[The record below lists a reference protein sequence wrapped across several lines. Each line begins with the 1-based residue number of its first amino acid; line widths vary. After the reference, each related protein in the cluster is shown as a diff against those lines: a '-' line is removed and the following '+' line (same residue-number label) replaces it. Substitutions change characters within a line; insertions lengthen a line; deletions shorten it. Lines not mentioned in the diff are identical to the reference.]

1 MNMVSDEQVFHRTST
16 DGDIIRMVS
25 NRLSV
30 ESILQALSIDKSLVL
45 FNTIA
50 LASTDT
56 EILMY
61 KLALS
66 RKQYYSKMSALLRAG
81 LIKRR
86 NKKYFL
92 TSLGKIVYDA
102 QLLIGKALGSYWKL
116 AAIDSFEMSSPNPHL
131 PVEEYDKIIDSL
143 IEGNSEIKGIL
154 LRYRNND
161 NIAIARNKDATTI
174 GS

>member
-1 MNMVSDEQVFHRTST
+1 MVSDEQVFHRTST

>member
-1 MNMVSDEQVFHRTST
+1 LNMVSDEQVFDRTST
-16 DGDIIRMVS
+16 NGDRIRMVP
-25 NRLSV
+25 NHLSV
-30 ESILQALSIDKSLVL
+30 ESILQALSVDKSLVL

-56 EILMY
+56 EILTN

-66 RKQYYSKMSALLRAG
+66 RKQYYSKMSALLRAE
-81 LIKRR
+81 LVKRR

-92 TSLGKIVYDA
+92 SSFGKIVYDT
-102 QLLIGKALGSYWKL
+102 QLIIGKALGIYWKL

-131 PVEEYDKIIDSL
+131 PVEEYNKIVDSL
-143 IEGNSEIKGIL
+143 MEANSE
-154 LRYRNND
+154 D
-161 NIAIARNKDATTI
+161 NITIVGNEKPTTI

>member
-1 MNMVSDEQVFHRTST
+1 MNP
-16 DGDIIRMVS
+16 

-30 ESILQALSIDKSLVL
+30 ESILQALAVDKSLVL

-56 EILMY
+56 EILMK
-61 KLALS
+61 KLAFS

-92 TSLGKIVYDA
+92 SSFGKIVYDA
-102 QLLIGKALGSYWKL
+102 QLRIGKALGSYWKL
-116 AAIDSFEMSSPNPHL
+116 AAIDSFEMSSPNPHF
-131 PVEEYDKIIDSL
+131 PVEEYNRIIDSL
-143 IEGNSEIKGIL
+143 MEGNSEIKNIL
-154 LRYRNND
+154 LRYNDD
-161 NIAIARNKDATTI
+161 NITIAGNENPSTI

>member
-1 MNMVSDEQVFHRTST
+1 MNP
-16 DGDIIRMVS
+16 

-30 ESILQALSIDKSLVL
+30 ESILQALAVDKSLVL

-56 EILMY
+56 EILMK

-92 TSLGKIVYDA
+92 SSFGKIVYDA
-102 QLLIGKALGSYWKL
+102 QLRIGKALGIYWKL
-116 AAIDSFEMSSPNPHL
+116 AAIDSFEMSSPNPHF
-131 PVEEYDKIIDSL
+131 PVEEYNRIIDSL
-143 IEGNSEIKGIL
+143 MEGNSEIKNIL
-154 LRYRNND
+154 LRYNDD
-161 NIAIARNKDATTI
+161 NITIAGNENPSTI

>member
-1 MNMVSDEQVFHRTST
+1 MVSDEQVFHRTST
-16 DGDIIRMVS
+16 NGDIIRMVP

-30 ESILQALSIDKSLVL
+30 ESILQALSVDKSLVL

-50 LASTDT
+50 LGSTNS
-56 EILMY
+56 EILMN

-92 TSLGKIVYDA
+92 SSFGKIVYDA
-102 QLLIGKALGSYWKL
+102 QLIIGKALGSYWKL

-131 PVEEYDKIIDSL
+131 PVEEYNKIIDSL
-143 IEGNSEIKGIL
+143 MEGNSEIKNML
-154 LRYRNND
+154 LRYNNND
-161 NIAIARNKDATTI
+161 NIAIAGNKNPTTI

>member
-1 MNMVSDEQVFHRTST
+1 MNP
-16 DGDIIRMVS
+16 

-30 ESILQALSIDKSLVL
+30 ESILQALAVDKSLVL

-56 EILMY
+56 EILMK

-92 TSLGKIVYDA
+92 SSFGKIVYDA
-102 QLLIGKALGSYWKL
+102 QLRIGKALGSYWKL
-116 AAIDSFEMSSPNPHL
+116 AAIDSFEMSSPNPHF
-131 PVEEYDKIIDSL
+131 PVEEYNRIIDSL
-143 IEGNSEIKGIL
+143 MEGNSEIKNIL
-154 LRYRNND
+154 LRYNDD
-161 NIAIARNKDATTI
+161 NITIAGNENPSTI

>member
-1 MNMVSDEQVFHRTST
+1 MNP
-16 DGDIIRMVS
+16 

-30 ESILQALSIDKSLVL
+30 ESILQALAVDKSLVL

-56 EILMY
+56 EILMN
-61 KLALS
+61 KLAFS

-92 TSLGKIVYDA
+92 SSFGKIVYDA
-102 QLLIGKALGSYWKL
+102 QLRIGKALGSYWKL
-116 AAIDSFEMSSPNPHL
+116 AAIDSFEMSSPNPHF
-131 PVEEYDKIIDSL
+131 PVEEYNRIIDSL
-143 IEGNSEIKGIL
+143 MEGNSEIKNIL
-154 LRYRNND
+154 LRYNDD
-161 NIAIARNKDATTI
+161 NITIAGNENPSTI

>member
-1 MNMVSDEQVFHRTST
+1 MVSDEQVFHRTST

-30 ESILQALSIDKSLVL
+30 ESILQALSVDKSLVL

-116 AAIDSFEMSSPNPHL
+116 AAIDSFEMSSPNL

-143 IEGNSEIKGIL
+143 IEGDSEIKGIL